1 MARPTSSTVTS
12 FRTSVAPV
20 SGSTATWAT
29 FAPYV
34 YVSAVVV
41 NFPTASSGAATVA
54 SVSTAPSP
62 SPSRLYTSQPRQ
74 ASAEA
79 SSPVRLAA
87 SATSWACSPAAAA
100 TTALPPTTTARLWY
114 VPQPSATRL
123 VLPWRT
129 VIHSNGIASSS
140 ARICARTVSWPW
152 PEEAQPL

>member
-12 FRTSVAPV
+12 RRTSVAPV

-29 FAPYV
+29 CAPYV

-41 NFPTASSGAATVA
+41 NFPTASSGAASFA

-62 SPSRLYTSQPRQ
+62 RPSLLYTSQPRHS
-74 ASAEA
+74 SAEA
-79 SSPVRLAA
+79 SSPVRVAA
-87 SATSWACSPAAAA
+87 SATSCACSAVAAA

-123 VLPWRT
+123 VLPWNTR
-129 VIHSNGIASSS
+129 IHSKGIASAS
-140 ARICARTVSWPW
+140 ARICAMTVSWPW
-152 PEEAQPL
+152 PEEAQPV